1 MSDEFSDLLV
11 SELGF
16 ERKPPTRA
24 GLHRAIDAFLGLH
37 LEQRTPIQEQAIEVI
52 YDGVDVLL
60 ISATASGKT
69 EAAMVPIAARL
80 LSDAESPLVVYI
92 APTRALLNDLHRRL
106 EAPLYQLGLEARIR
120 HGERSLPADTSTL
133 RVLFTTPE
141 SLDVLLTKNDPLLR
155 RTRYIIADEIHQIFG
170 TPRGDQLAFVLQR
183 LEHFAGVRIQ
193 RVALSATVGDPGEIV
208 TWLCPQREAAQVIA
222 VPGGRRIIADFS
234 WLPDLSTLRRLVHD
248 SEYDKILCFVNS
260 RRRCDDVYLTLRDLP
275 PYESF
280 VHYST
285 LTRDQR
291 EYVERGF
298 KTAQMAVCV
307 ATTTLELGIDIGS
320 IQEVILVDAP
330 ATVNSFLQ
338 RIGRGGRRG
347 QHTYVT
353 VTPQNPLEVLQF
365 ATMLRLAENGQV
377 EARTAGHPYSVLI
390 QQIFSLLAGKRRLC
404 IHPDQL
410 TEQFG
415 AFSWLISGQIHTI
428 LDSLVDQEFLRR
440 EPGQRVYQV
449 GSELEELIHRR
460 QIYTNI
466 SGQDAGTP
474 IFHSGRLLAYL
485 PLTPNQIRHG
495 NVILFAGRFWRIT
508 GISDRGLTVDMVRS
522 VPNPVRPLWGSRGA
536 FGTSSLLAQGMR
548 DLLLDQPDLA
558 DHQLDAECSL
568 CLQTLYGRTASL
580 QIVREAVWHER
591 LGEDYV
597 YYTFAGATENQILRL
612 LFEELGMPCDAVRGG
627 EGIALTSKEPL
638 DFDRLP
644 DDAEQVA
651 ASVMA
656 HWRRFSSWVSTGP
669 YFENLPPTLRRDET
683 VTQVATRAVVEQVTN
698 LSGAPVMPVDL
709 QLVR

>member
-1 MSDEFSDLLV
+1 MSDELSDYLV

-16 ERKPPTRA
+16 ARKPPSRA
-24 GLHRAIDAFLGLH
+24 GLQRAIDAFLGLH

-52 YDGVDVLL
+52 YDGADVLL

-69 EAAMVPIAARL
+69 EAAMVPVAARL
-80 LSDAESPLVVYI
+80 LSDPESPMAVYI

-106 EAPLYQLGLEARIR
+106 EAPLHQLGLEARIR
-120 HGERSLPADTSTL
+120 HGERSLPANTSAI

-141 SLDVLLTKNDPLLR
+141 SLDVLLSKNSSLLR
-155 RTRYIIADEIHQIFG
+155 RARYVITDEIHQIFG
-170 TPRGDQLAFVLQR
+170 MSRGDQLAFLLQR
-183 LEHFAGVRIQ
+183 LEHFAGERIQ
-193 RVALSATVGDPGEIV
+193 RVALSATVGDPGEIA
-208 TWLCPQREAAQVIA
+208 TWLCPQREPAQVIA
-222 VPGGRRIIADFS
+222 VSGGRRIIASFS
-234 WLPDLSTLRRLVHD
+234 WLSDLSTVRRLVHD

-260 RRRCDDVYLTLRDLP
+260 RRRCDDVYLVLRDLP

-285 LTRDQR
+285 LTKNQR

-298 KTAQMAVCV
+298 KAAQMAVCV

-320 IQEVILVDAP
+320 IQKVILIDAP

-353 VTPQNPLEVLQF
+353 VTPQDPLGVLQF

-377 EARTAGHPYSVLI
+377 EARAAGHPYSVLI
-390 QQIFSLLAGKRRLC
+390 QQIFSILAGKRRFC
-404 IHPDQL
+404 IHPDEL
-410 TEQFG
+410 AKQFET
-415 AFSWLISGQIHTI
+415 FSWLTSVQIHAI

-449 GSELEELIHRR
+449 DSELEELIHRK

-474 IFHSGRLLAYL
+474 VFHSGRLLAYL

-495 NVILFAGRFWRIT
+495 NVILFAGRFWQIS
-508 GISDRGLTVDMVRS
+508 GISNRGLTVDLVRP
-522 VPNPVRPLWGSRGA
+522 VPNPVRPVWGSRGA
-536 FGTSSLLAQGMR
+536 FATSSLLAQGMR
-548 DLLLDQPDLA
+548 DLLLSQPDLA

-568 CLQTLYGRTASL
+568 GLETLYSRTANL
-580 QIVREAVWHER
+580 QAAREAVWHE
-591 LGEDYV
+591 LVGGEHV

-612 LFEELGMPCDAVRGG
+612 LFEELGMPCEVAKGG
-627 EGIALTSKEPL
+627 EGIALTSKDPL
-638 DFDRLP
+638 DFDCLP

-651 ASVMA
+651 ASVA
-656 HWRRFSSWVSTGP
+656 THWRRFAGWVSTGP
-669 YFENLPPTLRRDET
+669 YFEHLPAALRRDET
-683 VTQVATRAVVEQVTN
+683 VAQIATSAVVKQVAS
-698 LSGAPVMPVDL
+698 LSGAPVVPVDL